1 MIVAVAGWEIPEVVM
16 EPMSII
22 GGASIPMIL
31 ISFGASLTSI
41 QILDDPADRPA
52 VITSTVMKL
61 VLMPVFAWLAG
72 LALGLS
78 SDHLYVAVILA
89 CLPTAQNV
97 YNYAA
102 TYRRGET
109 IARDTVFLTT
119 FLSMPAML
127 VIAWLFGR

>member
-102 TYRRGET
+102 TYQKGLT
-109 IARDTVFLTT
+109 VTRDTVFLTT
-119 FLSMPAML
+119 FASLPVMA
-127 VIAWLFGR
+127 VVAGIFGS

>member
-1 MIVAVAGWEIPEVVM
+1 
-16 EPMSII
+16 
-22 GGASIPMIL
+22 
-31 ISFGASLTSI
+31 
-41 QILDDPADRPA
+41 
-52 VITSTVMKL
+52 

-102 TYRRGET
+102 TYQKGLT
-109 IARDTVFLTT
+109 VTRDTVFLTT
-119 FLSMPAML
+119 FASLPVMA
-127 VIAWLFGR
+127 VVAGIFGS